1 MQGITEKIKELA
13 KAQRLSI
20 RQIEIA
26 AGLSN
31 GAIARWSEKSPSI
44 DKVYRVANVLGCTVD
59 DLIRD
64 DPDEQ
69 EGAKFRVS
77 VEEVAKA
84 MNKTP
89 EQLLYEIDHAF
100 DLFKEKQNGAMV
112 KIGDIE
118 ITYQKDA
125 QTGEEVGRQ
134 IAEEVNKTPKPAESY
149 FRSVAQ

>member
-64 DPDEQ
+64 DPAEATG
-69 EGAKFRVS
+69 GA
-77 VEEVAKA
+77 
-84 MNKTP
+84 
-89 EQLLYEIDHAF
+89 D
-100 DLFKEKQNGAMV
+100 
-112 KIGDIE
+112 
-118 ITYQKDA
+118 DA
-125 QTGEEVGRQ
+125 Q
-134 IAEEVNKTPKPAESY
+134 Y
-149 FRSVAQ
+149 FRSVAN

>member
-59 DLIRD
+59 DLIREEPD
-64 DPDEQ
+64 ADEQ
-69 EGAKFRVS
+69 
-77 VEEVAKA
+77 
-84 MNKTP
+84 
-89 EQLLYEIDHAF
+89 
-100 DLFKEKQNGAMV
+100 
-112 KIGDIE
+112 
-118 ITYQKDA
+118 
-125 QTGEEVGRQ
+125 
-134 IAEEVNKTPKPAESY
+134 Y